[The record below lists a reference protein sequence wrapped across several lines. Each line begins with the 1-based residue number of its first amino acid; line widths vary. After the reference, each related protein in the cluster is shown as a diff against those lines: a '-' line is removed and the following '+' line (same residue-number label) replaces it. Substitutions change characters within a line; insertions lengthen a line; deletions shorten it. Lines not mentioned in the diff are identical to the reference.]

1 MGNTDYNICTVRQIW
16 NVSHIRRDIPED
28 VRQEGIEMNKHIR
41 LNRKR
46 QITFYDGYASEIQ
59 IHAISKMGVGLPEPP
74 CRRRFQ
80 TTICCCFL
88 RVMVVSNMGKGSI
101 RSQVS
106 AMETNKTEPLL
117 KCRKYKD
124 VIKTGVGP
132 LSRDKSGGCLIQE
145 ESLKNPNVGLSF
157 RITVQTVAGMQEA

>member
-1 MGNTDYNICTVRQIW
+1 MSCSVINTTKYKNLFFCRQSKTAYGQK
-16 NVSHIRRDIPED
+16 NVVLIRGKDR
-28 VRQEGIEMNKHIR
+28 
-41 LNRKR
+41 
-46 QITFYDGYASEIQ
+46 
-59 IHAISKMGVGLPEPP
+59 
-74 CRRRFQ
+74 
-80 TTICCCFL
+80 TICCCFL